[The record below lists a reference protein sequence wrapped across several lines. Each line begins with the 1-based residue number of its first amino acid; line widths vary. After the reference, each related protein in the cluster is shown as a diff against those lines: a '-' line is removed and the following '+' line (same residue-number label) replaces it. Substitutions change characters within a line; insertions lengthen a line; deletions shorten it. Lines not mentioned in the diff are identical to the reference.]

1 MGLWHECIIR
11 TGYQTGTCDGPVLGI
26 ALSKTG
32 EKDESPST
40 GVTHS
45 RPAGGRVSASA
56 WRVPAFR
63 PAAMR
68 TPLGDHGWK
77 FLSEGNQSRTRR
89 VRPCFRLLLLLRVEP
104 SSSSLHAPP
113 NLLLPQLLLL
123 QLLLLL
129 PRVEPSSSS
138 LHAPPRLLLLPLLL
152 LLLLPVL
159 LRVKLSPSSLHKP
172 PCSLLLLPGSG
183 WDGF

>member
-1 MGLWHECIIR
+1 M
-11 TGYQTGTCDGPVLGI
+11 
-26 ALSKTG
+26 S
-32 EKDESPST
+32 S
-40 GVTHS
+40 
-45 RPAGGRVSASA
+45 SAR
-56 WRVPAFR
+56 RVPVFR

-77 FLSEGNQSRTRR
+77 FLSEGNQSRTGR

-104 SSSSLHAPP
+104 SFSSLHTPPPSLLLPPRVELSSSSLHAPP
-113 NLLLPQLLLL
+113 NLLLLQLLLL
-123 QLLLLL
+123 QLMLLL

-159 LRVKLSPSSLHKP
+159 LRVKLSSSSLHKP
-172 PCSLLLLPGSG
+172 PCSLLLLPGSC
-183 WDGF
+183 WDRF

>member
-1 MGLWHECIIR
+1 MSLWHECIIR

-45 RPAGGRVSASA
+45 RPAGGRVSLSA
-56 WRVPAFR
+56 RRVPAFR

-104 SSSSLHAPP
+104 SSSSLHTPP
-113 NLLLPQLLLL
+113 PS
-123 QLLLLL
+123 LLL
-129 PRVEPSSSS
+129 PRVELSSSS

-159 LRVKLSPSSLHKP
+159 LRVKLSSSSLHKP